1 MIPFCANCSAPVS
14 LTICDDLARVCSA
27 GFYTLM
33 IWIGT
38 FYGMVNDPEASG
50 FDTNVG
56 SGVEIAHPDLI
67 TTVQLLWLIICF
79 PAAGYLSDRVK
90 TADRRLVVMF
100 GGTVVLCLTAV
111 PLFMVMLDNPTT
123 GTALF
128 MQSCFSAMLACIGGP
143 MASWFVEAFPPMV
156 RYSGVGMGYNFGQ
169 ALFGGPSPLIAS
181 YFVGKGI
188 VRGPMY
194 WVVFVSCVAMVGQY
208 FARKEALRI
217 SDALSSDGMVGAGG
231 ALPSEAAQDFVAANP
246 TAAALGASTLSA
258 E

>member
-1 MIPFCANCSAPVS
+1 MYGDGPHHPNRPRPDGRQQTAATAAAPHRNHAL
-14 LTICDDLARVCSA
+14 LT
-27 GFYTLM
+27 
-33 IWIGT
+33 
-38 FYGMVNDPEASG
+38 
-50 FDTNVG
+50 
-56 SGVEIAHPDLI
+56 
-67 TTVQLLWLIICF
+67 
-79 PAAGYLSDRVK
+79 
-90 TADRRLVVMF
+90 
-100 GGTVVLCLTAV
+100 
-111 PLFMVMLDNPTT
+111 
-123 GTALF
+123 
-128 MQSCFSAMLACIGGP
+128 
-143 MASWFVEAFPPMV
+143 
-156 RYSGVGMGYNFGQ
+156 
-169 ALFGGPSPLIAS
+169 LFGGPSPLIAS